1 MELNRFY
8 SGRIRIRFFGSSF
21 LSRVG
26 SGYDQSSTGSATLL
40 ATFIPIFFTRWEEN
54 DLYFLKRNLHF
65 SSQEF
70 LKEIYTIKGEEDV
83 TGNVYISISLNR
95 AKLDRLDR

>member
-1 MELNRFY
+1 M
-8 SGRIRIRFFGSSF
+8 
-21 LSRVG
+21 SRVG